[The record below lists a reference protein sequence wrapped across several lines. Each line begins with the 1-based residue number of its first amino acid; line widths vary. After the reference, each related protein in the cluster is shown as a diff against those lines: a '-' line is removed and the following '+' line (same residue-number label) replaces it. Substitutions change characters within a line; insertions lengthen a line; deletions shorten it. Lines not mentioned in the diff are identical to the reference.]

1 MTVLLVED
9 DVGIGR
15 FVSQGLAARGLSVR
29 WERSGREV
37 TGLVAA
43 GAINLVIL
51 DLGLPDADGLDL
63 CAAIR
68 AMEIGVPVLMLTA
81 RGSLDDR
88 LDGFAAGADDYLAKP
103 FAFEELAAR
112 VDVLLRRDRD
122 RKPDP
127 VRFAALRLDPATQD
141 ATWDGQ
147 VIDLD
152 PRGFALLLALARAGG
167 EVVQRLTLI
176 ENIWGGDTDITD
188 NALDVCASA
197 LRRRLGTSAP
207 RLRVLALRG
216 QGFALGLRQAA
227 DSPPT

>member
-37 TGLVAA
+37 TRLASG
-43 GAINLVIL
+43 GGINLVIL

-112 VDVLLRRDRD
+112 VEVLLRRDRD

-127 VRFAALRLDPATQD
+127 VRFHALRLDPATQS
-141 ATWDGQ
+141 ASWHGKA
-147 VIDLD
+147 IDLD
-152 PRGFALLLALARAGG
+152 PRGFALLLALAKSGG
-167 EVVQRLTLI
+167 EIVPRQTLI
-176 ENIWGGDTDITD
+176 ETVWGSDADITD

-197 LRRRLGTSAP
+197 LRRRLAMRAP
-207 RLRVLALRG
+207 QLRVLAQRG
-216 QGFALGLRQAA
+216 QGLALGLNGEA
-227 DSPPT
+227 DLPPT